1 MLSRKKLAVVI
12 ITAAALLAS
21 SSPAFA
27 AVINGSGA
35 TFDSPLIDA
44 CRVQFAKETGHDVNY
59 TGGGSGKGR
68 TDFSNKIV
76 EFAGSDTAYSPAALE
91 PRGLVYAPIYA
102 APISIFYNLPG
113 LSDTI
118 TLSPDTLAKIFSGE
132 IQKWNDNAIAA
143 DNKRVTREPVFQTKQ
158 VKQTITD
165 KKTKKKTTKT
175 TTVSVLDAQGKPVI
189 SGYKENVFE
198 AKLPDTQ
205 IQVWYRSDSS
215 GTSENFANYLKG
227 SVSNSTIWPKSASG
241 TFANTTPKPLSG
253 FFNFQGASGSAA
265 VAAGVVK
272 NVGAI
277 GYGELSFATDNKL
290 PSASII
296 NPAGE
301 AIAPSSAGTSAF
313 LGAATLNSNGTL
325 TYDYKTKT
333 SGAYTLGTTSYGMA
347 STSYGTKLIAT
358 TIQQWYTYILEKCPT
373 SFPEKGFA
381 LIQGKLAELA
391 RTQIAKIGSET
402 N

>member
-1 MLSRKKLAVVI
+1 MLSRKKFAVVI
-12 ITAAALLAS
+12 ITAAALFAS

-35 TFDSPLIDA
+35 TFASPLIDA

-68 TDFSNKIV
+68 TDFSTKLV
-76 EFAGSDTAYSPAALE
+76 DFAGSDAPYNPASLE
-91 PRGLVYAPIYA
+91 PRGLVYAPIFA

-113 LSDTI
+113 LGDTI

-143 DNKRVTREPVFQTKQ
+143 DNKRVTREPVFKTKQ

-175 TTVSVLDAQGKPVI
+175 TTVPVLDAQGKPVI
-189 SGYKENVFE
+189 ASYKENVFE
-198 AKLPDTQ
+198 AKLPNTQ

-215 GTSENFANYLKG
+215 GTSENFANYLKN
-227 SVSNSTIWPKSASG
+227 SVSQSSIWPKNASG
-241 TFANTTPKPLSG
+241 TFANTTPKTLSN

-301 AIAPSSAGTSAF
+301 AIAPSSSGTSAF

-325 TYDYKTKT
+325 SYDYKTKT
-333 SGAYTLGTTSYGMA
+333 SGAYTLGTASYGMA
-347 STSYGTKLIAT
+347 STSYGTKVIAT
-358 TIQQWYTYILEKCPT
+358 TIQQWFTYVLEKCPN
-373 SFPEKGFA
+373 SFPEKGYS
-381 LIQGKLAELA
+381 LITGKLADLA
-391 RTQIAKIGSET
+391 RVQIAKIGSET

>member
-1 MLSRKKLAVVI
+1 MLSRKKLAVVV
-12 ITAAALLAS
+12 ITASALLAS

-27 AVINGSGA
+27 AVISGSGA
-35 TFDSPLIDA
+35 TFAQPLIDS
-44 CRVQFAKETGHDVNY
+44 CRVQFFKETGHEVNY
-59 TGGGSGKGR
+59 GAGGSGKGR

-76 EFAGSDTAYSPAALE
+76 DWAGSDTPYNPAALE
-91 PRGLVYAPIYA
+91 PKGLVYSPIFA

-113 LSDTI
+113 LGDKI
-118 TLSPDTLAKIFSGE
+118 TLSADTLAKIYSGE
-132 IQKWNDNAIAA
+132 IQKWNDTAIVA
-143 DNKRVTREPVFQTKQ
+143 DNKRVTKEPIFKTKQ

-165 KKTKKKTTKT
+165 KKTKKKSTKT
-175 TTVSVLDAQGKPVI
+175 TTVPVLDAQGKPVI

-205 IQVWYRSDSS
+205 IQVWYRTDSS
-215 GTSENFANYLKG
+215 GTSENFGNYLKN
-227 SVSNSTIWPKSASG
+227 SVSNSTIWPKNASG
-241 TFANTTPKPLSG
+241 TFANSTPKPLIG
-253 FFNFQGASGSAA
+253 FFNFQGASGSAS

-277 GYGELSFATDNKL
+277 GYGELSWATDNKL

-301 AIAPSSAGTSAF
+301 AIEPSSSGTTAF
-313 LGAATLNSNGTL
+313 LNAATLNSNGTL
-325 TYDYKTKT
+325 SYDYKTKN
-333 SGAYTLGTTSYGMA
+333 SGAYTIGTASYGLA
-347 STSYGTKLIAT
+347 STSYGTKVIGT
-358 TIQQWYTYILEKCPT
+358 TIQQWFTYVLEKCPN
-373 SFPEKGFA
+373 SFPEKGYSQ
-381 LIQGKLAELA
+381 ITGKLADLA

>member
-1 MLSRKKLAVVI
+1 MLSRKKLAVVV
-12 ITAAALLAS
+12 ITASALFAS

-35 TFDSPLIDA
+35 TFASPLIDA
-44 CRVQFAKETGHDVNY
+44 CRVQFAKETGNDVNY

-76 EFAGSDTAYSPAALE
+76 DFAGSDAPYNPASLE
-91 PRGLVYAPIYA
+91 PKGLVYAPIFA
-102 APISIFYNLPG
+102 APIAVFYNLPG

-118 TLSPDTLAKIFSGE
+118 TLSPDTVAKIYSGE
-132 IQKWNDNAIAA
+132 IQKWNDTAIVA
-143 DNKRVTREPVFQTKQ
+143 DNKKVTKEPIFKTKQ

-175 TTVSVLDAQGKPVI
+175 TTVPVLDAQGKPVI
-189 SGYKENVFE
+189 SGYKESVFE

-205 IQVWYRSDSS
+205 IQVWYRTDSS
-215 GTSENFANYLKG
+215 GTSENFANYLKN
-227 SVSNSTIWPKSASG
+227 SVSTSTIWPKAASG
-241 TFANTTPKPLSG
+241 TFANTTPKALSG
-253 FFNFQGASGSAA
+253 FFNFQGGSGSAA

-301 AIAPSSAGTSAF
+301 AVAPSSSGTSAF

-325 TYDYKTKT
+325 TYDYKTKV
-333 SGAYTLGTTSYGMA
+333 SGAYPLGTASYGMA
-347 STSYGTKLIAT
+347 STSYGTKVIAT
-358 TIQQWYTYILEKCPT
+358 TIQAWFTYVLDKCPN
-373 SFPEKGFA
+373 SFPEKGYS
-381 LIQGKLAELA
+381 LITGKLADLA
-391 RTQIAKIGSET
+391 RVQIAKIGSDT
-402 N
+402 K

>member
-1 MLSRKKLAVVI
+1 MLSRKKFAVVI
-12 ITAAALLAS
+12 ITAAALFAS

-35 TFDSPLIDA
+35 TFASPLIDA

-68 TDFSNKIV
+68 TDFSTKLV
-76 EFAGSDTAYSPAALE
+76 DFAGSDTAYSPAALE

-113 LSDTI
+113 LGDTI

-143 DNKRVTREPVFQTKQ
+143 DNKRVTREPVFKTKQ
-158 VKQTITD
+158 VKQTVTD

-175 TTVSVLDAQGKPVI
+175 TTVPVLDAQGQPVI
-189 SGYKENVFE
+189 DSYKENVFE
-198 AKLPDTQ
+198 AKLPNTQ
-205 IQVWYRSDSS
+205 IQVWYRTDSS
-215 GTSENFANYLKG
+215 GTSENFANYLKN
-227 SVSNSTIWPKSASG
+227 SVSQSSIWPKNASG
-241 TFANTTPKPLSG
+241 TFANTTPKTLSD
-253 FFNFQGASGSAA
+253 FFNFQGGSGSAA

-347 STSYGTKLIAT
+347 STSYGTKVIAT

-381 LIQGKLAELA
+381 LITGQLADLA

-402 N
+402 K